1 MAISEKNNYKFTKK
15 RRKKTVDI
23 TKKIVYIEEKIK

>member
-1 MAISEKNNYKFTKK
+1 MAISEKNYKFTKK
-15 RRKKTVDI
+15 DVKTVDI